1 MKLPVK
7 YESTFKVDKA
17 NRVVICTLHAWWDFG
32 ESHYDYC
39 SLLRFLDN
47 LSGRDDFN
55 RMRIVRKAR
64 CLPSD
69 QFDEKLGKKIALS
82 KARVALYNRAYKALL
97 NSIKA
102 ISTFCSPYTDIQRAI
117 ENSIRS
123 ENNYLKKLTHGSD
136 N

>member
-17 NRVVICTLHAWWDFG
+17 NRIVICTLCAWWDFD
-32 ESHYDYC
+32 ESLYDYW
-39 SLLRFLDN
+39 SFLQFLDN
-47 LSGRDDFN
+47 LSSRDNFN

-82 KARVALYNRAYKALL
+82 RARAALYNRAYKALL
-97 NSIKA
+97 NSIKT
-102 ISTFCSPYTDIQRAI
+102 ISTFSSPYTKFRNAI